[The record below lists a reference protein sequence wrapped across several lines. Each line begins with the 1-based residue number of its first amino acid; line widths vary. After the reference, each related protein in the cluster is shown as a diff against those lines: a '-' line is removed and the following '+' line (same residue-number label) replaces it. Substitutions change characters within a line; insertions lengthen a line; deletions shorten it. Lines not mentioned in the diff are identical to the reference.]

1 MVASP
6 LFALEGPV
14 NIAQPVLQN
23 IPSFVKWTRRRN
35 AAMRNCRA
43 GGPELR
49 SRAVRF
55 STSAACRAHAMEETT
70 MTRLLALIAATLLAL
85 AAQAGDNKDKTHDM
99 KSTATFDALDKNADS
114 QISKTEASA
123 DSKLSD
129 NFAALDTNGDGY
141 LSKAEFMAKS
151 KT

>member
-1 MVASP
+1 
-6 LFALEGPV
+6 
-14 NIAQPVLQN
+14 
-23 IPSFVKWTRRRN
+23 
-35 AAMRNCRA
+35 
-43 GGPELR
+43 
-49 SRAVRF
+49 
-55 STSAACRAHAMEETT
+55 
-70 MTRLLALIAATLLAL
+70 MTRFLALIAATLLAF

-99 KSTATFDALDKNADS
+99 KSTTFDALDKNADS

>member
-1 MVASP
+1 
-6 LFALEGPV
+6 
-14 NIAQPVLQN
+14 
-23 IPSFVKWTRRRN
+23 
-35 AAMRNCRA
+35 
-43 GGPELR
+43 
-49 SRAVRF
+49 
-55 STSAACRAHAMEETT
+55 
-70 MTRLLALIAATLLAL
+70 MTKFLALIAATLLAC
-85 AAQAGDNKDKTHDM
+85 AAQAGDNKDKTHDSSM
-99 KSTATFDALDKNADS
+99 KSSATFDTLDKNADS

>member
-1 MVASP
+1 MGASP
-6 LFALEGPV
+6 LFPLSGPV
-14 NIAQPVLQN
+14 NIARPVLQN
-23 IPSFVKWTRRRN
+23 MPSVVKWTRQRN
-35 AAMRNCRA
+35 AAVPNCRVS
-43 GGPELR
+43 GSEPR
-49 SRAVRF
+49 SRALRF
-55 STSAACRAHAMEETT
+55 STSAAWRALVMEETT

-85 AAQAGDNKDKTHDM
+85 AAQAGDTKDKTHDM

-141 LSKAEFMAKS
+141 LSKAEFMAKG

>member
-1 MVASP
+1 MVEVRSFAPGAGEHRTGDIAAAAKFRQVATPVQRGDAQSQEHRSP
-6 LFALEGPV
+6 AP
-14 NIAQPVLQN
+14 
-23 IPSFVKWTRRRN
+23 
-35 AAMRNCRA
+35 
-43 GGPELR
+43 
-49 SRAVRF
+49 RF
-55 STSAACRAHAMEETT
+55 SASAVAAAPVEEMT
-70 MTRLLALIAATLLAL
+70 MTRFLALIAATLLAF
-85 AAQAGDNKDKTHDM
+85 AAQAGDKDKTHDTGM

-141 LSKAEFMAKS
+141 LSKAEFVARG

>member
-1 MVASP
+1 LRARRFFESAV
-6 LFALEGPV
+6 LRAL
-14 NIAQPVLQN
+14 AD
-23 IPSFVKWTRRRN
+23 
-35 AAMRNCRA
+35 
-43 GGPELR
+43 
-49 SRAVRF
+49 
-55 STSAACRAHAMEETT
+55 EETT
-70 MTRLLALIAATLLAL
+70 MTRFLALIAATLLAF
-85 AAQAGDNKDKTHDM
+85 AAQAGDDKDKTHDM
-99 KSTATFDALDKNADS
+99 KSTATFDSLDKNADS

>member
-1 MVASP
+1 
-6 LFALEGPV
+6 
-14 NIAQPVLQN
+14 
-23 IPSFVKWTRRRN
+23 
-35 AAMRNCRA
+35 
-43 GGPELR
+43 
-49 SRAVRF
+49 
-55 STSAACRAHAMEETT
+55 
-70 MTRLLALIAATLLAL
+70 MTRLLALIAATLLAF
-85 AAQAGDNKDKTHDM
+85 AAQAGDTKDKTHDM

-141 LSKAEFMAKS
+141 LSKAEYIAAKS